1 MEETFVE
8 FKNITKTFPG
18 IIAND
23 NISLKIKKGEI
34 FALLGE
40 NGAGKSTLMSILFGL
55 YEPDE
60 GEIYINGKEV
70 SITSPLKANKL
81 NIGMVHQHFKLIS
94 NQTVAENIILGQEPI
109 KMKWG
114 FLPQVDIEKANKEVE
129 ELSKRYNLEVNPTAI
144 IKDLTVSVRQRVE
157 ILKMLYRNA
166 ELLIFDEPTSILAPQ
181 EITSLLEIIKGLR
194 AKGKTIILISHKL
207 DEIKKVADRCAILTK
222 GKLIGEV
229 LDVKTTSIK
238 EMAGLMV
245 GGEVSFVNKK
255 EVIKQGK
262 VVLEVDNLTVEN
274 KNHLKVVNNVSFK
287 LHEGEILS
295 IAGVAGNGQTEVA
308 DAILNLIPITMGI
321 IKFKGEDISKL
332 SIRERIEK
340 GISYIPEDRQN
351 VGLLMD
357 FPLSDNL
364 VLKNYYKE
372 PYCNKK
378 GILNYSEFKKNGE
391 KLIKNYDIRTSRGN
405 DTIVRSMSG
414 GNQQKAIV
422 AREISME
429 ADLVIFVQPTRGLDI
444 GAEKSIH
451 DRIFDLR
458 KKGKAILLIS
468 LELDEVMELA
478 DTILVLYNGKIQ
490 QNKSADQFT
499 KNEVGEYMMGVHNN
513 D

>member
-321 IKFKGEDISKL
+321 IKFKGEDI
-332 SIRERIEK
+332 
-340 GISYIPEDRQN
+340 
-351 VGLLMD
+351 
-357 FPLSDNL
+357 
-364 VLKNYYKE
+364 
-372 PYCNKK
+372 
-378 GILNYSEFKKNGE
+378 
-391 KLIKNYDIRTSRGN
+391 
-405 DTIVRSMSG
+405 
-414 GNQQKAIV
+414 
-422 AREISME
+422 
-429 ADLVIFVQPTRGLDI
+429 
-444 GAEKSIH
+444 
-451 DRIFDLR
+451 
-458 KKGKAILLIS
+458 
-468 LELDEVMELA
+468 
-478 DTILVLYNGKIQ
+478 
-490 QNKSADQFT
+490 
-499 KNEVGEYMMGVHNN
+499 
-513 D
+513 